1 MNIIIIAE
9 FKDLKLNQ
17 VAFETYEIIKGKEK
31 IMSSNNLEIIGL
43 EWNKMVE
50 QIKTWESERMKKYII
65 RNIIKSWLE
74 NGIYFVEA
82 EGLNFIIEVDERY
95 VKAGLIECS
104 L

>member
-82 EGLNFIIEVDERY
+82 EGLNFIIEVDERD
-95 VKAGLIECS
+95 VKAGVIECS

>member
-1 MNIIIIAE
+1 
-9 FKDLKLNQ
+9 
-17 VAFETYEIIKGKEK
+17 
-31 IMSSNNLEIIGL
+31 
-43 EWNKMVE
+43 
-50 QIKTWESERMKKYII
+50 MKKYII